1 MKAASASERA
11 EDGRMRDKEKM
22 TRKRKGWERPKA
34 SMLGRLRSDTTLG
47 EPKAA

>member
-11 EDGRMRDKEKM
+11 DDEKIRDEEKRR
-22 TRKRKGWERPKA
+22 RKRKGRERPKA
-34 SMLGRLRSDTTLG
+34 SILGSLRSDTTLG